1 MSDATSLTLANLLP
15 DPIEGL
21 TQQLKTHAAEH
32 GGAGVPWGL
41 VEGDAVKGLQSELG
55 KFGLF
60 DMLAG
65 AWVTLGAIR
74 AFRDPAKAKAG
85 ETNIVP
91 VGSHSVAMTAEPA
104 LNLVIAGF
112 ALPPLRL
119 GLVATAIFESV
130 HVHIKDTHLIAASP
144 GKCAITAGLNC
155 GSVPLHPPKEVA
167 KLKLPGTFH
176 FAEPGW
182 KIP

>member
-1 MSDATSLTLANLLP
+1 MSDETSLTLAHLLP

-21 TQQLKTHAAEH
+21 SEQLKTHAGEH
-32 GGAGVPWGL
+32 GGGAVPWGL

-65 AWVTLGAIR
+65 AWVTIDAIR

-91 VGSHSVAMTAEPA
+91 LGQHSVALTAEPA
-104 LNLVIAGF
+104 LSLVIAGF
-112 ALPPLRL
+112 TLPPLRL

-130 HVHIKDTHLIAASP
+130 HIHIKDTHLIAASP
-144 GKCAITAGLNC
+144 GKCTITAGLNC
-155 GSVPLHPPKEVA
+155 GSIPLRPAKELA
-167 KLKLPGTFH
+167 KLELPGAFH
-176 FAEPGW
+176 FPEPGW